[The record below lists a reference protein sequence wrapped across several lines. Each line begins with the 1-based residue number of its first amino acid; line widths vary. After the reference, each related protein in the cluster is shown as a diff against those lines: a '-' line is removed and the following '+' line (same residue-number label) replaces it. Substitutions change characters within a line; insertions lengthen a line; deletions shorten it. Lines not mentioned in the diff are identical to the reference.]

1 MNYAPTMPEQPTLEV
16 YVKQALFCW
25 FDTHS
30 ESYCQTNKTLFL
42 QVDSIPVEDRA
53 ESPAFCVLLDDVIQT
68 LTIKNP
74 AYIQAEKAGRWTGN
88 IDRLLK
94 YYELRA
100 NDKDEKFLVLPRGFL
115 PLLLSRAKQ
124 HKLRW
129 TLHDYTHTREAIEF
143 NSTIQLRDYQQPAV
157 DAAIEKGGGVIVSP
171 AGSGKTVMG
180 LELIARLRQ
189 PALWVTHT
197 KELLYQAIDRAVEF
211 LQLQKDEIGI
221 YGGGKKTIGEKLT
234 VGLVQTLVKGLSEEL
249 LNGVGTVILD
259 EAHHCP
265 ASSFLEVVSQFPAKY
280 RLGLTATP
288 YRKDGL
294 TKPMY
299 WTLGYKVYEVVTDML
314 MDTGKVIRPAVNFVE
329 SDFYYPYDDDYAA
342 MITALTEDTER
353 NQLIIQ
359 RLSAEA
365 IGGHYCIV
373 LSERVDHCYVL
384 RELLANAAPGVSS
397 EVLVG
402 SVPKTKRQEIVECL
416 RNKDIQIIFAT
427 NPLAEEGLD
436 LPHLDRLF
444 LTCPSRNKRKV
455 IQAVGRIMRPSP
467 GKTDAVVYDV
477 IDPEVGLLAS
487 QARSRMRMY
496 EELREGGSI
505 NETV

>member
-1 MNYAPTMPEQPTLEV
+1 MNYAPTIAEHPTLEV
-16 YVKQALFCW
+16 YVKQ
-25 FDTHS
+25 S
-30 ESYCQTNKTLFL
+30 LFL
-42 QVDSIPVEDRA
+42 KIDSIPRA
-53 ESPAFCVLLDDVIQT
+53 LLDDAIQT

-74 AYIQAEKAGRWTGN
+74 AYTKAEKAGRWTGN

-100 NDKDEKFLVLPRGFL
+100 NGMGDKFLVLPRGFL
-115 PLLLSRAKQ
+115 PLLLSYAKQ

-129 TLHDYTHTREAIEF
+129 TLHNYTHTTELVEF
-143 NSTIQLRDYQQPAV
+143 DSTIQLRDYQQPAV

-221 YGGGKKTIGEKLT
+221 YGAGKKTIGKKLT
-234 VGLVQTLVKGLSEEL
+234 VGLVQTLVKGIPDEL
-249 LNGVGTVILD
+249 LNGVGTVVLD

-265 ASSFLEVVSQFPAKY
+265 ASSFLDVVSQFPAKY
-280 RLGLTATP
+280 RYGLTATP

-299 WTLGYKVYEVVTDML
+299 WSLGYKVFEVVADTL
-314 MDTGKVIRPAVNFVE
+314 MDAGKVIRPAVKFVE
-329 SDFYYPYDDDYAA
+329 SNFYYPYDDDYAA
-342 MITALTEDTER
+342 MVTALTEDTER
-353 NQLIIQ
+353 NKLIIDK
-359 RLSAEA
+359 LHAEA
-365 IGGHYCIV
+365 VSGHYCIV

-384 RELLANAAPGVSS
+384 RELLAHAAPHILS

-402 SVPKTKRQEIVECL
+402 NVAKIKRQEIIERL
-416 RNKDIQIIFAT
+416 RNKDIQVTFAT

-436 LPHLDRLF
+436 LPHLSRLF

-455 IQAVGRIMRPSP
+455 IQAVGRIMRPCE

>member
-1 MNYAPTMPEQPTLEV
+1 
-16 YVKQALFCW
+16 
-25 FDTHS
+25 
-30 ESYCQTNKTLFL
+30 LFL
-42 QVDSIPVEDRA
+42 KIDSIPRA
-53 ESPAFCVLLDDVIQT
+53 LLDDAIQT

-74 AYIQAEKAGRWTGN
+74 AYTKAEKAGRWTGN

-100 NDKDEKFLVLPRGFL
+100 NGMGDKFLVLPRGFL
-115 PLLLSRAKQ
+115 PLLLSYAKQ

-129 TLHDYTHTREAIEF
+129 TLHNYTHTTELVEF
-143 NSTIQLRDYQQPAV
+143 DSTIQLRDYQQPAV
-157 DAAIEKGGGVIVSP
+157 DAAVERGNGVIVSP

-221 YGGGKKTIGEKLT
+221 YGAGKKTIGEKLT
-234 VGLVQTLVKGLSEEL
+234 VGLVQTLVKGIPDEL
-249 LNGVGTVILD
+249 LNGVGTVVLD

-265 ASSFLEVVSQFPAKY
+265 ASSFLDVVSQFPAKY
-280 RLGLTATP
+280 RYGLTATP

-299 WTLGYKVYEVVTDML
+299 WSLGYKVFEVVADTL
-314 MDTGKVIRPAVNFVE
+314 MDAGKVIRPAVKFVE
-329 SDFYYPYDDDYAA
+329 SNFYYPYDDDYAA
-342 MITALTEDTER
+342 MVTALTEDTER
-353 NQLIIQ
+353 NKLIIDK
-359 RLSAEA
+359 LDAEA
-365 IGGHYCIV
+365 VSGHYCIV

-384 RELLANAAPGVSS
+384 RELLAHAAPHILS

-402 SVPKTKRQEIVECL
+402 NVAKIKRQEIIERL
-416 RNKDIQIIFAT
+416 RNKDIQVIFAT

-436 LPHLDRLF
+436 LPHLSRLF

-455 IQAVGRIMRPSP
+455 IQAVGRIMRPCE

>member
-1 MNYAPTMPEQPTLEV
+1 MNDAPTVLEQTTLV
-16 YVKQALFCW
+16 IYIKQAL
-25 FDTHS
+25 
-30 ESYCQTNKTLFL
+30 YLKA
-42 QVDSIPVEDRA
+42 DSLPLALWDNI
-53 ESPAFCVLLDDVIQT
+53 IQT

-88 IDRLLK
+88 ISRLLK
-94 YYELRA
+94 YYELHA
-100 NDKDEKFLVLPRGFL
+100 NGNGEEDLVLPRGFL
-115 PLLLSRAKQ
+115 PSLLHYAKQ
-124 HKLRW
+124 HQLQW
-129 TLHDYTHTREAIEF
+129 TLHDYTHTIDPVEF
-143 NSTIQLRDYQQPAV
+143 NSTIQLRDYQLPAV
-157 DAAIEKGGGVIVSP
+157 ETAIEKGGGVIVSP

-221 YGGGKKTIGEKLT
+221 YGAGKKTIGDRLT
-234 VGLVQTLVKGLSEEL
+234 VGLVQTLVRGIPEEL
-249 LNGVGTVILD
+249 LSGVGTVILD

-265 ASSFLEVVSQFPAKY
+265 ASSFLDVVSNFPAKY
-280 RLGLTATP
+280 RYGLTATP

-299 WTLGYKVYEVVTDML
+299 WTLGYKIYEVVTDTL
-314 MDTGKVIRPAVNFVE
+314 MDAGKVIRPAVKFIETNFW
-329 SDFYYPYDDDYAA
+329 YDYADDYAA
-342 MITALTEDTER
+342 MLTALAEDSER

-359 RLSAEA
+359 RLSTEA
-365 IGGHYCIV
+365 IGGHYCLV

-384 RELLANAAPGVSS
+384 QHLLSEAAPNISS
-397 EVLVG
+397 AVLVG
-402 SVPKTKRQEIVECL
+402 SVPKTKRQEIIERL
-416 RNKDIQIIFAT
+416 RSKDIQVIFAT

-455 IQAVGRIMRPSP
+455 IQAVGRIMRPCE
-467 GKTDAVVYDV
+467 GKVDAVVFDF
-477 IDPEVGLLAS
+477 IDPEVGLLES
-487 QARSRMRMY
+487 QARSRRRMY
-496 EELREGGSI
+496 EELQ
-505 NETV
+505 

>member
-1 MNYAPTMPEQPTLEV
+1 MNYAPTIAEHPTLEV
-16 YVKQALFCW
+16 YVKQ
-25 FDTHS
+25 S
-30 ESYCQTNKTLFL
+30 LFL
-42 QVDSIPVEDRA
+42 KIDSIPRA
-53 ESPAFCVLLDDVIQT
+53 LLDDAIQT

-74 AYIQAEKAGRWTGN
+74 AYTKAEKAGRWTGN

-100 NDKDEKFLVLPRGFL
+100 NGMGDKFLVLPRGFL
-115 PLLLSRAKQ
+115 PLLLSYAKQ

-129 TLHDYTHTREAIEF
+129 TLHNYTHTTELVEF
-143 NSTIQLRDYQQPAV
+143 DSTIQLRDYQQPAV
-157 DAAIEKGGGVIVSP
+157 DAAVERGNGVIVSP

-211 LQLQKDEIGI
+211 LQLPKETIGI
-221 YGGGKKTIGEKLT
+221 YGDGKKTIGEKLT
-234 VGLVQTLVKGLSEEL
+234 VGLVQTLVKGIPQEL
-249 LNGVGTVILD
+249 LDGVGCVILD

-265 ASSFLEVVSQFPAKY
+265 ASSFLDVVSQFPAKY
-280 RLGLTATP
+280 RYGLTATP

-299 WTLGYKVYEVVTDML
+299 WSLGYKVFEVVADTL
-314 MDTGKVIRPAVNFVE
+314 MDAGKVIRPAVKFVE
-329 SDFYYPYDDDYAA
+329 SNFYYPYDDDYAA
-342 MITALTEDTER
+342 MVTALTEDTER
-353 NQLIIQ
+353 NKLIIDK
-359 RLSAEA
+359 LDAEA
-365 IGGHYCIV
+365 VSGHYCIV

-384 RELLANAAPGVSS
+384 RELLAHAAPHILS

-402 SVPKTKRQEIVECL
+402 NVAKIKRQEIIERL
-416 RNKDIQIIFAT
+416 RNKDIQVIFAT

-436 LPHLDRLF
+436 LPHLSRLF

-455 IQAVGRIMRPSP
+455 IQAVGRIMRPCE